1 MDAKDSKPL
10 ITYAQNREDIILASF
25 FPDIKEGFYVDVGAN
40 HPIGDSVTKMF
51 YENGWR
57 GINIEPIKTLHK
69 KLTKDRPEDVNLALG
84 VSSKRG
90 KAKFTEFEVDG
101 LSTFSDEMKKV
112 SGKETD
118 VKDSYDVDIDTL
130 ANIFA
135 EHKVDHI
142 NFMKIDIE
150 GYEHDALLGNDW
162 KKYRPEVICIE
173 ANHVDHDW
181 RPILTDNG
189 YTLAFFDGLNEYYV
203 EEKSIE
209 REAYFRENYPKML
222 VKAPIIEMPWQK
234 VIDRMSAQLNR
245 VQESLDER
253 ASTATRLE
261 EELNSAQAEL
271 SHVKKELEDIKHSR
285 NPIKRVG
292 RKLPK
297 SVKDRLRR
305 R

>member
-118 VKDSYDVDIDTL
+118 
-130 ANIFA
+130 
-135 EHKVDHI
+135 
-142 NFMKIDIE
+142 
-150 GYEHDALLGNDW
+150 DALLGNDW